1 MSDVQITVDPAT
13 LVHNKYI
20 DKAYM
25 FELWKRILAI
35 PQNMKITI
43 VDAEGNIF
51 SPAGIKTI
59 VGHLEALYTLV
70 KGAQSEAASHTTV
83 SAVEPDIIK
92 VEKNTE
98 GANGTVYT
106 IKVGTTL
113 SADIAAIEAAYASFV
128 KKDDVSTTGTPNDF
142 NTSGS
147 ITVDGKKLTVSIPT
161 NPAAGLVGDTSTDKG
176 LTVTTDGTG
185 KPTVALKAGEI
196 DTDIDALTTGGKVF
210 DAIKTNLTDKG
221 QKVHKTVQFGN
232 GTLLPGS
239 ITITTSNVAA
249 NEVADV
255 TFSPVVT
262 TTYGEDDSAKTL
274 TNSKLATDGYVTD
287 KLVGLNSEY
296 GLEGNNDD
304 KDKVVLNSGADNIYS
319 GTLTLTEKID
329 GDTKTG
335 KTVSISIDA
344 TQFVADAFLSGSEI
358 VEITGED
365 GKKVKNLRLIVTLAD
380 KTTKNIDVPMDKF
393 DDPLVE
399 TDTVKISDKN
409 VVSVATSGY
418 VTTDT
423 DGNVTLAATKLEKAI
438 NTTDLTNSDYLAS
451 KKYVDSQK
459 DSNST
464 TVSLSGSTGVVSA
477 DGVTAAI
484 NKFGQNATIS
494 VVEKTGE
501 PAKDYTVSIPSL
513 TTTDTIE
520 SKNIVTTI
528 DAEGNIAIAINEQEG
543 PTGSSHKLAQ
553 AGYVD
558 EKVASV
564 TYTGDNQTVS
574 IPTEGDDKNKAS
586 LVADTNGYLT
596 VGTDGLNVNTKKL
609 AKDTSATAVDA
620 TNLVTKGY
628 VEEKTNSIGI
638 TMVSSNKTLAITPD
652 SKSRGKTFKVEML
665 HEAWDKTT
673 ADKDFPYNL

>member
-83 SAVEPDIIK
+83 SAVEPDIIT

-142 NTSGS
+142 DTSGS
-147 ITVDGKKLTVSIPT
+147 ITVDGKKLTVSIPA
-161 NPAAGLVGDTSTDKG
+161 NPADSLVGDTSTDKG
-176 LTVTTDGTG
+176 LTVTTDSTG
-185 KPTVALKAGEI
+185 KPTVVLEAGEI
-196 DTDIDALTTGGKVF
+196 DTDVDALTTGGKVF
-210 DAIKTNLTDKG
+210 DAIKTNLTDEG

-262 TTYGEDDSAKTL
+262 TTYGEDGSAKAL

-329 GDTKTG
+329 GDIKTG

-358 VEITGED
+358 VEID
-365 GKKVKNLRLIVTLAD
+365 GVKNLRLIVTLAD

-399 TDTVKISDKN
+399 TDSVKISDTN

-423 DGNVTLAATKLEKAI
+423 DGNVTLDATKLEKAT
-438 NTTDLTNSDYLAS
+438 NTTGLTNSDYLAS
-451 KKYVDSQK
+451 KKYVDSQN

-464 TVSLSGSTGVVSA
+464 TVSLSSTSTGVVSV

-501 PAKDYTVSIPSL
+501 DAKDYTVSIPSL

-596 VGTDGLNVNTKKL
+596 VGTDGLNVNTNKL
-609 AKDTSATAVDA
+609 AKDTSATDADA

-652 SKSRGKTFKVEML
+652 SDSRGNSFKVEML
-665 HEAWDKTT
+665 HEAWSATT
-673 ADKDFPYNL
+673 AETDFPYNL